1 MSYSFGPMRHPD
13 YERLRTPVGTICLYC
28 RELIGPDDS
37 GFVFRSAGFPE
48 ALCTD
53 PLPGGDGS
61 YIVEHRE
68 CHLRSLIGSVAHVL
82 KQCSCYMPGAD
93 ETDPPEL
100 TKRQAARLAVE
111 LWEQQE
117 RTTDG
122 GGSTE
127 RDSGF

>member
-1 MSYSFGPMRHPD
+1 MNYSFGPERHPD
-13 YERLRTPVGTICLYC
+13 YEYLRAPVGELCFHC
-28 RELIGPDDS
+28 REPISEDDTGFAIRSIGMPHA
-37 GFVFRSAGFPE
+37 FE
-48 ALCTD
+48 I
-53 PLPGGDGS
+53 GDGT
-61 YIVEHRE
+61 YLIEHRE
-68 CHLRSLIGSVAHVL
+68 CHLRSLIGSVAHVQ
-82 KQCSCYMPGAD
+82 KRCSCFVPDAD